1 MKILVPYDGS
11 EGAKEALKFALS
23 CKCNVAEYTVVYII
37 PTIVGISASF
47 DSYIPASVYEGQDK
61 TADELLNKAKTEL
74 ENANVKYE
82 LIKVNSNGNEIAKMI
97 LDTAKENGVDL
108 IVTGTRKLHG
118 FSKLILGSV
127 SAGLIAHAD
136 IPVTVVPPKQE

>member
-1 MKILVPYDGS
+1 MKVLVSYDGS

-23 CKCNVAEYTVVYII
+23 CKCNVNNYTIVYVI

-47 DSYIPASVYEGQDK
+47 DSYVPASVYEGQDK
-61 TADELLNKAKTEL
+61 TADEILNRAKKEL
-74 ENANVKYE
+74 EDAGVKYE
-82 LIKVNSNGNEIAKMI
+82 LIKVNSNGEEIAKMI
-97 LDTAKENGVDL
+97 LDTAKDRKVDL

-127 SAGLIAHAD
+127 SSGLIAHSD
-136 IPVTVVPPKQE
+136 MPVTVVPPKK